1 MSTTEGGLTSGL
13 GLAHATQGTC
23 PADFGFPS
31 PAVSQCPY
39 PFYEALRREEPV
51 FKHPERNE
59 YLISRR
65 KDILF
70 VLQHP
75 ELFSNEIS
83 RDDADLARGA
93 GHWLEQPEVPEGEEQ
108 IITPHSMS
116 HSDPPEHTLKRRV
129 AAELIKR
136 DRLSK
141 MEPRI
146 AELANE
152 LIDAF
157 VDDGECEIRSQF
169 ADPLALSVICEL
181 AGFPRDDTAQFLT
194 WPRLGTG
201 HGRRYLTKEKRDAED
216 RTMGEQ
222 AEYMKNLVLE
232 KFENP
237 TDDAL
242 SAIIK
247 AHHERDGEINV
258 PYLTSE
264 ANLILTA
271 GNETTSRLF
280 ANMVVLLI
288 QNPDQMELLRNDRS
302 LVRGAIEECLRYEA
316 PTQWTSR
323 IVNEDT
329 EIDGVAIPKGAFVV
343 NLYGS
348 ANRDET
354 VWEEP
359 DKFDITRQDVHKYH
373 MGFGGGLHLCLGA
386 PLARTEGQVALGVL
400 LDRLDNIRFAPG
412 KNDLDNIDHF
422 QKRVP
427 TKLYI
432 EFDKAS

>member
-1 MSTTEGGLTSGL
+1 MPKTEGALTSGL
-13 GLAHATQGTC
+13 GLAHATDGKM

-31 PAVSQCPY
+31 PSVTQCPY
-39 PFYEALRREEPV
+39 PFYEALRQEQPV

-75 ELFSNEIS
+75 EIFSNELS
-83 RDDADLARGA
+83 RADKDLARGA
-93 GHWLEQPEVPEGEEQ
+93 GHWLEAADVPEGEEQ
-108 IITPHSMS
+108 IITPNSMS

-136 DRLSK
+136 DRLSRI
-141 MEPRI
+141 EPRI

-157 VDDGECEIRSQF
+157 VDDGECEIRSQY

-181 AGFPRDDTAQFLT
+181 AGFPRDDTATFLT

-201 HGRRYLTKEKRDAED
+201 HGRRYLSKDQRAAED
-216 RTMGEQ
+216 RTMGDQ

-232 KFENP
+232 KYENP
-237 TDDAL
+237 ADDAL
-242 SAIIK
+242 SAIIQ
-247 AHHERDGEINV
+247 AHVERDGELNV
-258 PYLTSE
+258 PYLTTE

-280 ANMVVLLI
+280 ATMVVLLV
-288 QNPDQMELLRNDRS
+288 QNPDQLELLRNDRS
-302 LVRGAIEECLRYEA
+302 LLRGAIEECLRFEA

-323 IVNEDT
+323 LVLEDT
-329 EIDGVAIPKGAFVV
+329 EIDGVPIPAGAFVV

-354 VWEEP
+354 VWE
-359 DKFDITRQDVHKYH
+359 DADRFDISRADVHKYH
-373 MGFGGGLHLCLGA
+373 MGFGGGVHLCLGA
-386 PLARTEGQVALGVL
+386 PLARTEGQIALGVL
-400 LDRLDNIRFAPG
+400 LDRLENIRFAPG

-432 EFDKAS
+432 EFDKAA